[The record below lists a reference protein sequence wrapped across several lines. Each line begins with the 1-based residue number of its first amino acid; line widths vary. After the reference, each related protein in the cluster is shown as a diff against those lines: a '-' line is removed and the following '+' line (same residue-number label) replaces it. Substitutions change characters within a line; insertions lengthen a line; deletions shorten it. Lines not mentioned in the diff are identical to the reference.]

1 MQDRHAD
8 ALVPVILSG
17 GSGSRLWPLSRDLYP
32 KQLLALTGE
41 HSLLQQTAVRA
52 GFAAPSN
59 SPIVVCNEDHRFM
72 VAEQMRDLG
81 GEPGSIILE
90 PVGRNTAPAIA
101 VAAHEAI
108 ALRGEDALM
117 LVLPADHVIPG
128 KEAFADAVA
137 HAAQAAAAGRC
148 VTFGIVPTRPETGF
162 GYIHAADGAE
172 GAVRDVEAFVEKP
185 DLERAQAFVDGGKH
199 FWNSGMFVF
208 PARVFLDLLKNLSPQ
223 MADCAA
229 RAHAGAER
237 DLDFTRLDA
246 QAFAESPSD
255 SVDYAVMERID
266 DAAMVPLDAGWD
278 DVGSWSA
285 LWALADQDRQG
296 NATIGDV
303 IAVDSKGSYLRSEHR
318 LIAAVGLENI
328 VVIETGDAV
337 LVASRDSVQDVK
349 KIVTALKSE
358 GRSEHV
364 SHTEVF
370 RPWGSHEHI
379 AGGERYDV
387 KRVRIR
393 PGGSQS
399 TQRHLH
405 RAEHWVVV
413 RGMAK
418 LIRGDGG
425 EAVLITEDQSA
436 FIAPGEIHRIENPG
450 KVELEMIEVRS
461 GSYLG
466 EDDIERF

>member
-1 MQDRHAD
+1 MSRDVLAR
-8 ALVPVILSG
+8 LVPVILSG

-41 HSLLQQTAVRA
+41 RSLLQQTAVRA
-52 GFAAPSN
+52 ALAAPAQA
-59 SPIVVCNEDHRFM
+59 PVVVCNEDHRFM
-72 VAEQMRDLG
+72 VAEQLRELD
-81 GEPGSIILE
+81 GEAGSIMLE

-101 VAAHEAI
+101 VAAHQ
-108 ALRGEDALM
+108 ALARAGDDALM
-117 LVLPADHVIPG
+117 LVLPADHVIPDTD
-128 KEAFADAVA
+128 AFATAVER
-137 HAAQAAAAGRC
+137 AATTAGSGRC

-162 GYIHAADGAE
+162 GYIRAPGDGPDA
-172 GAVRDVEAFVEKP
+172 RSVEAFVEKP
-185 DLERAQAFVDGGKH
+185 AQERAEGFLAAGGH

-208 PARVFLDLLKNLSPQ
+208 PAARFLQLLSRYEPE
-223 MADCAA
+223 MATCAQ
-229 RAHAGAER
+229 RAWEGAEQ

-246 QAFAESPSD
+246 AAFAASPSN

-285 LWALADQDRQG
+285 LWSLAEQDRDG
-296 NATIGDV
+296 NAQIGDV
-303 IAVDSKGSYLRSEHR
+303 ITIDTHGSYLRSEHR
-318 LIAAVGLENI
+318 LVAAIGLEDV

-337 LVASRDSVQDVK
+337 LVARRDAVQDVK
-349 KIVTALKSE
+349 KVVTQLKAE

-370 RPWGSHEHI
+370 RPWGSHEHLT
-379 AGGERYDV
+379 GGDRYEV

-399 TQRHLH
+399 LQRHLH

-413 RGMAK
+413 EGTARITRGEET
-418 LIRGDGG
+418 LLLS
-425 EAVLITEDQSA
+425 ENESA
-436 FIAPGEIHRIENPG
+436 FIPTGVAHRIENPG
-450 KVELEMIEVRS
+450 RVDLEMVEIRT
-461 GSYLG
+461 GAYLG
-466 EDDIERF
+466 EDDIERL

>member
-1 MQDRHAD
+1 MQHTHAESV
-8 ALVPVILSG
+8 VPVILSG

-32 KQLLALTGE
+32 KQLLELTGE
-41 HSLLQQTAVRA
+41 HSLLQQTVTRA
-52 GFAAPSN
+52 AFVAPSN
-59 SPIVVCNEDHRFM
+59 GPIVVCNEDHRFM

-81 GEPGSIILE
+81 VEPGAIILE

-108 ALRGEDALM
+108 AQRGEDAII

-128 KEAFADAVA
+128 KEAFATAVE
-137 HAAQAAAAGRC
+137 HAAQAAAKGRC

-162 GYIHAADGAE
+162 GYIHAAACAD
-172 GAVRDVEAFVEKP
+172 GAVRDVTAFVEKP
-185 DLERAQAFVDGGKH
+185 DLERARTFVDGGAH

-208 PARVFLDLLKNLSPQ
+208 PARVFLELLGQLAPQ
-223 MADCAA
+223 MADCAV

-266 DAAMVPLDAGWD
+266 DAAMVALEAGWN

-285 LWALADQDRQG
+285 LWALADQDLQG
-296 NATIGDV
+296 NARIGDV

-318 LIAAVGLENI
+318 LIAAVGLENM
-328 VVIETGDAV
+328 VVIETGDAI

-349 KIVTALKSE
+349 KIVTTLKSE

-370 RPWGSHEHI
+370 RPWGSHEHL
-379 AGGERYDV
+379 ASGDQYEV

-418 LIRGDGG
+418 LYRGDDGKS
-425 EAVLITEDQSA
+425 ELITENQSA

>member
-1 MQDRHAD
+1 MSQDARAR
-8 ALVPVILSG
+8 LVPVVLSG

-41 HSLLQQTAVRA
+41 RSLLQQTIVRA
-52 GFAAPSN
+52 AMAAPEQ
-59 SPIVVCNEDHRFM
+59 PAVVVCNEEHRFM
-72 VAEQMRDLG
+72 VAEQLRELDCRAGAIM
-81 GEPGSIILE
+81 LE

-101 VAAHEAI
+101 VAAHQALAI
-108 ALRGEDALM
+108 AGPEALM
-117 LVLPADHVIPG
+117 LVLPADHVIPDTD
-128 KEAFADAVA
+128 AFGSAVA
-137 HAAQAAAAGRC
+137 RAAASAAAGTC

-162 GYIHAADGAE
+162 GYIRAPGE
-172 GAVRDVEAFVEKP
+172 GEATRGVEAFVEKP
-185 DLERAQAFVDGGKH
+185 ELERAQAFLDAGGH

-208 PARVFLDLLKNLSPQ
+208 PAAHFLKLLGEHEPQ
-223 MADCAA
+223 MAACAA
-229 RAHAGAER
+229 RAWEGAER

-246 QAFAESPSD
+246 AAFAESPSN

-285 LWALADQDRQG
+285 LWSLAEQDRDG
-296 NATIGDV
+296 NALLGDV
-303 IAVDSKGSYLRSEHR
+303 IAIDTKGSYLRAEHR
-318 LIAAVGLENI
+318 LVAAIGLEDV

-337 LVASRDSVQDVK
+337 LVAQRDAVQDVK
-349 KIVTALKSE
+349 KVVSRLKAE

-370 RPWGSHEHI
+370 RPWGSHEHLT
-379 AGGERYDV
+379 GGERYQV

-399 TQRHLH
+399 LQRHLH

-413 RGMAK
+413 EGTARITRGEET
-418 LIRGDGG
+418 LLLS
-425 EAVLITEDQSA
+425 ENESA
-436 FIAPGEIHRIENPG
+436 FIPTGVAHRIENPG
-450 KVELEMIEVRS
+450 RVDLEMVEIRT
-461 GSYLG
+461 GAYLG
-466 EDDIERF
+466 EDDIERL